1 MELQELSEQ
10 IKNSITTK
18 KINENEYQIQS
29 NLFFSDDTPF
39 EVYLMQ
45 DQKGNRILT
54 DKRRTM
60 KYMDEFYELSFD
72 DVKTSISSIIDLYGI
87 KLYRDALVYKLQ
99 EKDNIS
105 TAYFEFVCCIG
116 QLINMY
122 VFFDKSQED
131 D

>member
-39 EVYLMQ
+39 EVYLMK